1 MLLAIEVAAS
11 SLAYDAGRKVAQVY
25 AALGVS
31 DYWVIDAVTLTTRV
45 HREPSAAG
53 YARITEVGRS
63 ETLTP
68 LKVAP
73 IAVRLDDL
81 RLD

>member
-1 MLLAIEVAAS
+1 VLLAIEVAAS
-11 SLAYDAGRKVAQVY
+11 SFAYDVGRKSLIDAS
-25 AALGVS
+25 LGVS

-53 YARITEVGRS
+53 YARIIEVGRS

-68 LKVAP
+68 LMVAP
-73 IAVRLDDL
+73 IALRLDDL